1 MVNLADCDGV
11 MLDQR
16 RKCWPN
22 IILSLGCFV
31 FAGWPPLHSFC
42 PEIHLGKHTMY
53 KMKSGYRDL
62 YKVVHIYTDRCNR
75 SQ

>member
-31 FAGWPPLHSFC
+31 FAG
-42 PEIHLGKHTMY
+42 
-53 KMKSGYRDL
+53 
-62 YKVVHIYTDRCNR
+62 
-75 SQ
+75 